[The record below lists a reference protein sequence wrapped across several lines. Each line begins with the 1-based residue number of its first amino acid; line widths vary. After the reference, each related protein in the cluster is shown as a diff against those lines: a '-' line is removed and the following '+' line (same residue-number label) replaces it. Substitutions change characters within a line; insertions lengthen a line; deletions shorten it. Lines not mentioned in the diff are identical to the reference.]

1 MSLSSHLM
9 VLFLRKRQQEWNW
22 RKGVKKGLY
31 VLDEAKVALFSI
43 RNKAASVK
51 TWQLY
56 LGPPQS
62 KIVTFLSSKNL
73 IEVVDWNKAHYVC
86 HQMGKGCK
94 LRLFGFSSYYL
105 WDYLA
110 SLAAFRCGYIF
121 SLTLTPLYCDGASAL
136 EIAHNNVFH
145 ERTKHIE
152 IDYHFVR
159 QHLRKNNILL
169 HAISFLH
176 QPGDCLTKPH
186 PTPFLSAVA
195 IQALNG
201 LFSHRKLEEDGVLKT
216 LNFLWSSVYHNI

>member
-31 VLDEAKVALFSI
+31 VLDEAKVAFFSI

-56 LGPPQS
+56 LGPAQS
-62 KIVTFLSSKNL
+62 KIVNFLSSKNL

-94 LRLFGFSSYYL
+94 LRLFGFSSYCL

-121 SLTLTPLYCDGASAL
+121 SLALTPLYCDGASAL
-136 EIAHNNVFH
+136 DIAHNNVFPSSILRLTTIWFASIFA
-145 ERTKHIE
+145 RTIFFCMLSPSCINLVIAWPSLTPLPFCQQSLFKLSMLSTPVASLKKMRYWKHL
-152 IDYHFVR
+152 V
-159 QHLRKNNILL
+159 
-169 HAISFLH
+169 S
-176 QPGDCLTKPH
+176 
-186 PTPFLSAVA
+186 
-195 IQALNG
+195 
-201 LFSHRKLEEDGVLKT
+201 
-216 LNFLWSSVYHNI
+216 